1 MKMPL
6 NRKQMKKNK
15 EKIFNDALRIAKEKK
30 CFFIEQLVSFLPI
43 AKPTFYDYFP
53 VGSNDMNA
61 VKDILDS
68 NRVEVK
74 TAMYNKWFKSD
85 APALQIGLM
94 KLIATDE
101 EAHRLNGS
109 KQEVKTET
117 INAPFKGI
125 DLSVKKNDCTD

>member
-1 MKMPL
+1 MAYD
-6 NRKQMKKNK
+6 KN
-15 EKIFNDALRIAKEKK
+15 KIFNDAIRISKEKK

-43 AKPTFYDYFP
+43 AKPTFYDYYP
-53 VGSNDMNA
+53 VSSNEMNA
-61 VKDILDS
+61 IKDVLEA
-68 NRVEVK
+68 NKVEVK

-101 EAHRLNGS
+101 QAHRLNGS
-109 KQEVKTET
+109 KQEIKTET

-125 DLSVKKNDCTD
+125 DLSVKTDNSTAKGI

>member
-1 MKMPL
+1 MAYD
-6 NRKQMKKNK
+6 KK
-15 EKIFNDALRIAKEKK
+15 KIFNDAIRISKEKK

-43 AKPTFYDYFP
+43 AKPTFYDYYP
-53 VGSNDMNA
+53 VSSNEMNA
-61 VKDILDS
+61 IKDVLEA
-68 NRVEVK
+68 NKVEVK

-109 KQEVKTET
+109 KQEIKTET

-125 DLSVKKNDCTD
+125 DLSVKTDNSTTKGS

>member
-1 MKMPL
+1 MVRVMAKD
-6 NRKQMKKNK
+6 KK
-15 EKIFNDALRIAKEKK
+15 KIFNNAIRIAKEKK

-43 AKPTFYDYFP
+43 AKPTFYDYYP
-53 VGSNDMNA
+53 IGSNEMNA
-61 VKDILDS
+61 IKDVLDA

-109 KQEVKTET
+109 KQEIKTET

-125 DLSVKKNDCTD
+125 DLSVKTDNSTAKGS

>member
-1 MKMPL
+1 MAYD
-6 NRKQMKKNK
+6 KK
-15 EKIFNDALRIAKEKK
+15 KIFNDAIRISKEKK

-43 AKPTFYDYFP
+43 AKPTFYDYYP
-53 VGSNDMNA
+53 VSSNEMNA
-61 VKDILDS
+61 IKDVLEA
-68 NRVEVK
+68 NKVEVK

-109 KQEVKTET
+109 KQEIKTET

-125 DLSVKKNDCTD
+125 DLSVKTDNSTAKGI

>member
-1 MKMPL
+1 MAYD
-6 NRKQMKKNK
+6 KK
-15 EKIFNDALRIAKEKK
+15 KIFNDAIRIAKEKK

-43 AKPTFYDYFP
+43 AKPTFYDYYP
-53 VGSNDMNA
+53 VSSNEMNA
-61 VKDILDS
+61 IKDVLEA
-68 NRVEVK
+68 NKVEVK

-109 KQEVKTET
+109 KQEIKTET

-125 DLSVKKNDCTD
+125 DLSVKTDNSTAKGS

>member
-1 MKMPL
+1 MAKD
-6 NRKQMKKNK
+6 KN
-15 EKIFNDALRIAKEKK
+15 KIFNDAIRIAKEKK

-43 AKPTFYDYFP
+43 AKPTFYDYYP
-53 VGSNDMNA
+53 IGSNEMNA
-61 VKDILDS
+61 IKDVLDA

-109 KQEVKTET
+109 KQEIKTET

-125 DLSVKKNDCTD
+125 DLSVKTDNSTAKGS

>member
-1 MKMPL
+1 MAKD
-6 NRKQMKKNK
+6 KK
-15 EKIFNDALRIAKEKK
+15 KIFNNAIRIAKEKK

-43 AKPTFYDYFP
+43 AKPTFYDYYP
-53 VGSNDMNA
+53 IGSNEMNA
-61 VKDILDS
+61 IKDVLDA

-109 KQEVKTET
+109 KQEIKTET

-125 DLSVKKNDCTD
+125 DLSVKTDNSTAKGS